1 MVSEM
6 LSWQGTAAALK
17 LPVIKP
23 SFGWHLVLTQPYLA
37 FVIPIHVEPN
47 DLKFLSSRTCPN
59 ITIQVSAYN
68 ELVLA

>member
-37 FVIPIHVEPN
+37 FVVPIHVEAN
-47 DLKFLSSRTCPN
+47 D
-59 ITIQVSAYN
+59 
-68 ELVLA
+68 